1 MANTLELD
9 RLAGD
14 HTGSKFLEQ
23 TSLFACIRV
32 ECAGERDA
40 SYVLARTMEVLSAVL
55 AVQEPQLQVSVGWDT
70 VLPAWFLSTFR
81 GPICHDELARF
92 MRLPIQERSGR
103 AIGWTLEN
111 WLHWFTSSE
120 REWLWWDGYA
130 ADPTTLNVM
139 LAVTGIP
146 FPVAALRHLLSAA
159 GASAIE
165 DPSPYSIS

>member
-1 MANTLELD
+1 MTNPLELA
-9 RLAGD
+9 RFAGD
-14 HTGSKFLEQ
+14 RTGSRFLEH

-32 ECAGERDA
+32 TCAGERDA
-40 SYVLARTMEVLSAVL
+40 SHVLARTVEVLAAVL
-55 AVQEPQLQVSVGWDT
+55 AVDESRLQVSAGWDE
-70 VLPAWFLSTFR
+70 VLPTWLLSTFR

-92 MRLPIQERSGR
+92 MRLPLQERSGR

-120 REWLWWDGYA
+120 REWLWWDGEA
-130 ADPTTLNVM
+130 VDLTTLNVI

-159 GASAIE
+159 GASAVE
-165 DPSPYSIS
+165 DPVLYTIS